1 LAKCFPHFEEVYHLK
16 FNGIEHYDHFMDET
30 VFYAELTDLPQEI
43 QDAARA
49 IDGPHYDPSCFGIC
63 LCYDLKTKTVAI
75 MEETSLSTGEKCS
88 VYYVD
93 NNGDKNWFAVELPAG
108 IERQLF
114 DACMKISTGRDTIQ
128 GYTVKEAV
136 LFENRRGVA
145 LAENPKAVQ
154 PFVTWMFT
162 QQKDGRRDYE
172 WGHYYKDGD
181 GARKDFKARADDYQR
196 RFGVREIRLP
206 IAEQMKQAA
215 ELAARENRPPEPGK
229 DAPDK
234 GDR

>member
-1 LAKCFPHFEEVYHLK
+1 MAKCFQHFKEVEQLQ

-30 VFYAELTDLPQEI
+30 IFYAEITDLPQDI

-49 IDGPHYDPSCFGIC
+49 IDGPYYDPACFSVC
-63 LCYDLKTKTVAI
+63 LGYEPKTKEVYIVTD
-75 MEETSLSTGEKCS
+75 TDLSTGEKRN

-93 NNGDKNWFAVELPAG
+93 NNGDKNWFAVELP
-108 IERQLF
+108 EDFTQQLF
-114 DACMKISTGRDTIQ
+114 DACMRISAGRDTVQ
-128 GYTVKEAV
+128 GYAIKDAV

-145 LAENPKAVQ
+145 LAENPKAPQ

-172 WGHYYKDGD
+172 WGNYFQDEKR
-181 GARKDFKARADDYQR
+181 AVKDFKARADEYQR

-206 IAEQMKQAA
+206 IAEQMKLARQQA
-215 ELAARENRPPEPGK
+215 EMDRGPEAPKK

>member
-1 LAKCFPHFEEVYHLK
+1 MYHLK
-16 FNGIEHYDHFMDET
+16 FNGIEHYDHFMGET
-30 VFYAELTDLPQEI
+30 LFYAELSDLPQDI
-43 QDAARA
+43 QDRARA
-49 IDGPHYDPSCFGIC
+49 IDGAAYDPSCFGIC
-63 LCYDLKTKTVAI
+63 LCYDLKTKAVEV
-75 MEETSLSTGEKCS
+75 MGETNQATGECGNI
-88 VYYVD
+88 YYVD
-93 NNGDKNWFAVELPAG
+93 NDGNRKWFQVELP
-108 IERQLF
+108 EDFTRQIF
-114 DACMKISTGRDTIQ
+114 DACIRISTGRDTIQ
-128 GYTVKEAV
+128 GYEVKDFV

-181 GARKDFKARADDYQR
+181 RARQDFKARADEYQR

-206 IAEQMKQAA
+206 IAEQMKQAQRLA
-215 ELAARENRPPEPGK
+215 EAERGPSAPKK

>member
-1 LAKCFPHFEEVYHLK
+1 
-16 FNGIEHYDHFMDET
+16 MDET
-30 VFYAELTDLPQEI
+30 VFYAELTDLPQDI
-43 QDAARA
+43 QKAARA

-63 LCYDLKTKTVAI
+63 LCYDLKTNTVAI
-75 MEETSLSTGEKCS
+75 MEETALSTGEKCN

-93 NNGDKNWFAVELPAG
+93 NNGDKKWFAVELP
-108 IERQLF
+108 EDFTRQVF
-114 DACMKISTGRDTIQ
+114 DACMRISTGRDTIQ
-128 GYTVKEAV
+128 GYTVKDAV

-181 GARKDFKARADDYQR
+181 GARKDFKARADEYQR

-206 IAEQMKQAA
+206 IAEQMKLAGRQAEA
-215 ELAARENRPPEPGK
+215 DRGPSAPKKDMPE
-229 DAPDK
+229 K